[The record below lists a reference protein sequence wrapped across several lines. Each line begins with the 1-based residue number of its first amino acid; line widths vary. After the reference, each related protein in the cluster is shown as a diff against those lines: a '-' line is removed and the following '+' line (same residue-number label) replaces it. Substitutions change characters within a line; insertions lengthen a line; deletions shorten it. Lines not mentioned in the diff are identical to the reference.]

1 MLVNRNILTRND
13 AQVGNKKIRTPESA
27 AAYDNYYSR
36 LIKLIPAELIALYL
50 ALDGIVSAMPQKQ
63 ILLWVVFG
71 IALVGGWFYLARV
84 ANVTRVA
91 QRIITLMAFVIWVF
105 VLGGP
110 FAMLPWYDVNYGKL
124 LVTLYTFFVPLF
136 YK

>member
-1 MLVNRNILTRND
+1 MLVNRNILTRNGVQ
-13 AQVGNKKIRTPESA
+13 AGNERAPTPDTA

-36 LIKLIPAELIALYL
+36 LIKLIPAELVALYL

-63 ILLWVVFG
+63 ILLWVVLG
-71 IALVGGWFYLARV
+71 IALVGGWFYLARM

-91 QRIITLMAFVIWVF
+91 QRIITLLAFAIWVF

-110 FAMLPWYDVNYGKL
+110 FAQLPWYDVNYGKL